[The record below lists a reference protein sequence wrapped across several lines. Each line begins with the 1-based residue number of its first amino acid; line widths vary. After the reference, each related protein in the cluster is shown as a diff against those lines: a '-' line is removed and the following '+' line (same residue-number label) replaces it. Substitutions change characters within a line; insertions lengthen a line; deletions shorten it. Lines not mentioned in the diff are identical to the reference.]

1 MSKSPNLFLPAAGGA
16 AIVLGLAY
24 GIATN
29 NYADKKVTV
38 AERQVTQAQTAAE
51 EAKAAAEAEAAR
63 VAAIEA
69 KAAEVQEEARLAL
82 ASAGG
87 GSVSE
92 LAPMASDSY
101 GLGRPVHA
109 DEIAAWDVDVLPD
122 GRGLPDGSGNAFDG
136 EEIFAEKCASCHGDF
151 AEGVDNWPVLAGG
164 FDTLA
169 NEDPVKTVG
178 SYWPYLSTVWDYI
191 HRSMP
196 FGEAGT
202 LTADETYA
210 IVAYILYSNDMIDDE
225 FELSRETFLD
235 VEMHNADGFVID
247 DRPELEYSQWRGEP
261 CMENCKEEVEV
272 TMRSVFLVETPP
284 EGGSDSVMNDARNEE
299 LPSFTIDGPSFIPE
313 PKAKPVEVASA
324 APTTEEPAEA
334 DDGAALLAAGEKAF
348 KKCQAC
354 HKIGDGA
361 KNGTGPHLNE
371 LFGRT
376 IGGID
381 GFKYSNVFKA
391 AAEEGQVWDE
401 ENLAEFLTK
410 PKDYFKGT
418 KMAFA
423 GFKKDEDIAAVIAFL
438 REAGGS

>member
-29 NYADKKVTV
+29 NRADQTV
-38 AERQVTQAQTAAE
+38 SVMERQVAQAQTAAE

-63 VAAIEA
+63 VAEIEA
-69 KAAEVQEEARLAL
+69 KAAEIQEEARLAL
-82 ASAGG
+82 ATAGG
-87 GSVSE
+87 GSVSQP
-92 LAPMASDSY
+92 APMADGRY
-101 GLGRPVHA
+101 GLGRPAHPE
-109 DEIAAWDVDVLPD
+109 EIAAWDVDVLPD
-122 GRGLPDGSGNAFDG
+122 GRGLPEGSGNAFDG
-136 EEIFAEKCASCHGDF
+136 EEVFAEKCASCHGDF

-169 NEDPVKTVG
+169 NKDPVKTVG
-178 SYWPYLSTVWDYI
+178 SYWPYLSTVWDYV

-210 IVAYILYSNDMIDDE
+210 IVAYILYSNDLVDDD
-225 FELSRETFLD
+225 FELSHENFAEF
-235 VEMHNADGFVID
+235 EMYNVDGFVVD

-261 CMENCKEEVEV
+261 CMENCKDEVKV

-284 EGGSDSVMNDARNEE
+284 EGGSNSEMNPNRKVE
-299 LPSFTIDGPSFIPE
+299 LPSFTAAGASFIPE
-313 PKAKPVEVASA
+313 PTEKPVEVASVAPETA
-324 APTTEEPAEA
+324 APAA
-334 DDGAALLAAGEKAF
+334 VDDGAALLAEGEKAF

-361 KNGTGPHLNE
+361 TNGTGPHLNG

-376 IGGID
+376 IGGMD
-381 GFKYSNVFKA
+381 GFRYSNVFQDA
-391 AAEEGQVWDE
+391 AQEGRVWDE
-401 ENLAEFLTK
+401 ESLAAFLAK
-410 PKDYFKGT
+410 PKDYMKGT

-423 GFKKDEDIAAVIAFL
+423 GFKTEEEIAAVIAYL
-438 REAGGS
+438 RETGQ